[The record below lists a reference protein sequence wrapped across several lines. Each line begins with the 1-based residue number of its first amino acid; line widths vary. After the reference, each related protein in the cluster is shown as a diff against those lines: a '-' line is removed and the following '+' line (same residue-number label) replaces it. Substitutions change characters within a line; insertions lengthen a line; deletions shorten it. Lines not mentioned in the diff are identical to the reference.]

1 MPNRQ
6 FRVLVDWDP
15 EAQAWVTLVPGLGDL
30 STFGETR
37 EEALAQN
44 REAILGYLEAAR
56 REGGPARRAARP
68 SRCSAR
74 VAPEPDVGR
83 AQSRPSCATGAA
95 RPLRAGAGLR

>member
-37 EEALAQN
+37 EEALAQT
-44 REAILGYLEAAR
+44 REAILGYLEAAHKEGIPIPAETAADNGSWPHR
-56 REGGPARRAARP
+56 RR
-68 SRCSAR
+68 
-74 VAPEPDVGR
+74 
-83 AQSRPSCATGAA
+83 SRPVQA
-95 RPLRAGAGLR
+95 RG

>member
-15 EAQAWVTLVPGLGDL
+15 EARAWVTLVPGLGDL

-37 EEALAQN
+37 EEALAQT

-56 REGGPARRAARP
+56 REGIP
-68 SRCSAR
+68 CT
-74 VAPEPDVGR
+74 VA
-83 AQSRPSCATGAA
+83 
-95 RPLRAGAGLR
+95 

>member
-15 EAQAWVTLVPGLGDL
+15 EARAWVTLVPGLDDL

-37 EEALAQN
+37 EEALAHT

-56 REGGPARRAARP
+56 REGIPIPAETAAELVEVE
-68 SRCSAR
+68 
-74 VAPEPDVGR
+74 VAMP
-83 AQSRPSCATGAA
+83 
-95 RPLRAGAGLR
+95 